1 MKKTRILAIVPYEE
15 MKNAMERL
23 AAERSDISLTVRLG
37 NITTCASILKEY
49 ENSPFDVII
58 SRGGTANLLRSLA
71 VIPVVEITVT
81 IYDILRSLKS
91 VESFTGKFAVV
102 GFENITDCVKQLSAM
117 LQYDVTVCTITERS
131 NIKKELLNLRAQGV
145 ELVLCD
151 KISTINA
158 EELGMNSI
166 FIASDDASITAA
178 FSEAVHI
185 ASLCR
190 NFKKQN
196 AIMHSLL
203 LAQDFH
209 TLVFDERGTLLFST
223 PDEGLLA
230 EFGVSPSAL
239 AAAFS
244 AQSSRQ
250 EREYERGGRYLS
262 VKSSWLSCGG
272 QPCLCLR
279 LQTSPYPRLS
289 SEHGISLSDS
299 ITHIAEEVAQ
309 TGSIVYMGEI
319 SRMITACYSCALPVL
334 ILGEKGTGKDTVA
347 SIIYRNGPYR
357 SRKLL
362 TIDCQNI
369 SKRRFQALLNQET
382 SPFMDNGITVY
393 FRSLDSLD
401 DAQAYSLFSFI
412 DQTRLSARCRLI
424 FSFQISRES
433 GEDRYACDYLL
444 HHFSTVC
451 LRLPP
456 LRCRKDDIPNIA
468 TITVHQLN
476 SQLGRKI
483 IGFEQGALDLLTQF
497 SWEGNLSQLSRVIR
511 TAALLTDGEYIGASA
526 VRAALK
532 DELPAPPADIP
543 RGHALINLNQSLRE
557 ITQSVVRLVMNEEHG
572 NQSRTAERLKICRTT
587 VWNLLKE
594 P

>member
-272 QPCLCLR
+272 QP
-279 LQTSPYPRLS
+279 SVPAP
-289 SEHGISLSDS
+289 SD
-299 ITHIAEEVAQ
+299 VAV
-309 TGSIVYMGEI
+309 S
-319 SRMITACYSCALPVL
+319 APV
-334 ILGEKGTGKDTVA
+334 ERT
-347 SIIYRNGPYR
+347 RNQPVRQHNAHRRR
-357 SRKLL
+357 SRSDGQYRLHGRDQPHDHRLL
-362 TIDCQNI
+362 FV
-369 SKRRFQALLNQET
+369 RAPRAH
-382 SPFMDNGITVY
+382 P
-393 FRSLDSLD
+393 
-401 DAQAYSLFSFI
+401 
-412 DQTRLSARCRLI
+412 
-424 FSFQISRES
+424 
-433 GEDRYACDYLL
+433 
-444 HHFSTVC
+444 
-451 LRLPP
+451 
-456 LRCRKDDIPNIA
+456 
-468 TITVHQLN
+468 
-476 SQLGRKI
+476 GRK
-483 IGFEQGALDLLTQF
+483 GNGQGHR
-497 SWEGNLSQLSRVIR
+497 RVNHLQKR
-511 TAALLTDGEYIGASA
+511 A
-526 VRAALK
+526 VPQQK
-532 DELPAPPADIP
+532 TSDD
-543 RGHALINLNQSLRE
+543 
-557 ITQSVVRLVMNEEHG
+557 
-572 NQSRTAERLKICRTT
+572 
-587 VWNLLKE
+587 
-594 P
+594 